1 MTSQTSPIHFVITG
15 FEPFGDHAYNPSW
28 HAARNLAD
36 TLDSRSARAH
46 LLSVTYTSA
55 AQFARAHLE
64 SRATA
69 PGSRVIFVHLG
80 LAARRDHL
88 AFEER
93 ALNRRDH
100 IPDNAERPLNPALP
114 PEQPLLTGDLPHR
127 HTHLPLAELQTCYE
141 HLRTDDLPPSKLS
154 QDCGSYVCNA
164 LLYHSLRAA
173 EAARAHGI
181 HADAIFIH
189 LPPLTPD
196 QAHRTGRALA
206 KSFIALF
213 DGGISA

>member
-1 MTSQTSPIHFVITG
+1 MTSPTSPVHFVITG

-28 HAARNLAD
+28 DAASTMAE
-36 TLDSRSARAH
+36 TLGARAH
-46 LLSVTYTSA
+46 LLSVTYSSA

-64 SRATA
+64 SRAPE
-69 PGSRVIFVHLG
+69 PGSRILFVHLG

-100 IPDNAERPLNPALP
+100 IPDNAERPLNPSLP
-114 PEQPLLTGDLPHR
+114 AEQPLRADDLPRR
-127 HTHLPLAELQTCYE
+127 HTQLPLARLRDHYE
-141 HLRTDDLPPSKLS
+141 ALRQAEPDLPPSALS

-173 EAARAHGI
+173 EAARARGI
-181 HADAIFIH
+181 HADALFIH
-189 LPPLTPD
+189 LPPLSPD
-196 QAHRTGRALA
+196 QAHRTGRGLA
-206 KSFIALF
+206 KSFAALF
-213 DGGISA
+213 DGDVNA

>member
-1 MTSQTSPIHFVITG
+1 MTSSTSPIHVVITG

-28 HAARNLAD
+28 DAA
-36 TLDSRSARAH
+36 SAMAEALGARPH
-46 LLSVTYTSA
+46 LLSVTYSSA

-64 SRATA
+64 TRAHD
-69 PGSRVIFVHLG
+69 PGSRIIFVHLG

-93 ALNRRDH
+93 AINRRDH
-100 IPDNAERPLNPALP
+100 IPDNAERPLNPSLP
-114 PEQPLLTGDLPHR
+114 PEQPLIADDLPRR
-127 HTHLPLAELQTCYE
+127 HTQLPLPRLREHYEL
-141 HLRTDDLPPSKLS
+141 LRDADPDLPPSMLS

-173 EAARAHGI
+173 EAARSRGVE
-181 HADAIFIH
+181 ADALFIH
-189 LPPLTPD
+189 LPPLSPD
-196 QAHRTGRALA
+196 AARRTGRALA

-213 DGGISA
+213 DDDLIA